1 MMEAGPDHWVEGEGW
16 VSDEGPFLGSEAT
29 RHRLTTLHPGI
40 ARPGNSQRMPIT
52 INDDDNVVNDLDA
65 VRPSKRARLEQADQP
80 AVKATGTDRTK
91 SSVKA
96 QVDVLDF
103 LKTRPQLA
111 KLDKKTKPTPTAV
124 PRGSRNVA
132 GETVKD
138 LIANTRF
145 EGHTAAWQQS
155 ETVIEFLRRLPVES
169 PATASVGPWL
179 WVGSPQYPRH
189 WLKSDERQDHDA
201 FMDTAQSLFADFATR
216 RVQIEQANPGKAVA
230 QITRKL
236 GPDKD
241 VLERRLLQASVT
253 FGETSGKWML
263 FPGPSELPRVWR
275 CIAEATA
282 GGELGPTSKVGTW
295 EPGNDKK
302 GTLVCVYTYDF
313 TDLEDVRRVLDKL
326 VNLGLATPK
335 LKTIYYKCD
344 AYTYL
349 DLGSNNEYKIRAS
362 LWSSEE
368 VLKKEVGITEDGQI
382 TRLTKRH
389 VATEKF

>member
-1 MMEAGPDHWVEGEGW
+1 MQAGPDHWVDGEGW
-16 VSDEGPFLGSEAT
+16 VSDEGPFLGCEAT
-29 RHRLTTLHPGI
+29 RRRLTTMHPGT
-40 ARPGNSQRMPIT
+40 ARPGISQEMAVDVD
-52 INDDDNVVNDLDA
+52 DDDNVADYLDA
-65 VRPSKRARLEQADQP
+65 VRPSKRARYAKAKQP
-80 AVKATGTDRTK
+80 VVRGTGKDHLK
-91 SSVKA
+91 SSVRP
-96 QVDVLDF
+96 QIDVLDL
-103 LKTRPQLA
+103 LKSRPQLA
-111 KLDKKTKPTPTAV
+111 RLEKKINPNPAATGK
-124 PRGSRNVA
+124 GSRNVA
-132 GETVKD
+132 GNIGKD
-138 LIANTRF
+138 LVANKCC
-145 EGHTAAWQQS
+145 EGHAAAWQQS
-155 ETVIEFLRRLPVES
+155 ETVVEFLRRLPVES

-241 VLERRLLQASVT
+241 VLERRLLQASIT

-282 GGELGPTSKVGTW
+282 RGKLGPTSKVGTW

-302 GTLVCVYTYDF
+302 GTLICVYTYDF
-313 TDLEDVRRVLDKL
+313 TDLDDVRRVLDKL
-326 VNLGLATPK
+326 VDLGLVIPK

-349 DLGSNNEYKIRAS
+349 NLGSDNEYKIRAS

-368 VLKKEVGITEDGQI
+368 VLNKAVKIAEDGQI
-382 TRLTKRH
+382 IRLTKKH
-389 VATEKF
+389 VAVERF